1 MKDYE
6 ERGEERVSSYR
17 VHHRLG
23 LSILPL
29 YRRVEGVV

>member
-17 VHHRLG
+17 VHHKLQAWSKHIAAVQKG
-23 LSILPL
+23 
-29 YRRVEGVV
+29 